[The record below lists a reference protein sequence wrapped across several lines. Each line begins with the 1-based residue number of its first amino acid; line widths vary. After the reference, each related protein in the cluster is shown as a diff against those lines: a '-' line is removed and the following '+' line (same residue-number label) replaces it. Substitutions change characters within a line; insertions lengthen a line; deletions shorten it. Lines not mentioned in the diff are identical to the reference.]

1 MTDKYIY
8 KTQPYE
14 HQRQALIKGAKEKN
28 FAYFMEMG
36 TGKTKVAI
44 DNAAYLYQSKLIQ
57 LVIVIAPNSV
67 YQNWIKE
74 IETHSP
80 VTDYNIYVH
89 KVDKKFQYFADKLN
103 FYLINV
109 EAFSHQSGTQ
119 ALMPILLNLG
129 RYSMMI
135 LDESTT
141 IKNREA
147 KRTKAICKLGT
158 MAGYK
163 RILTGSPITKS
174 PLDLYTQCSFL
185 SPSLLGFKSFLSFRN
200 RYCMMEP
207 IPVGNDRVIMIPKY
221 FINLSELEDKL
232 KSFSYRVRKEDC
244 LDLPEKIYQQ
254 RFVEFTTEQKRI
266 YKQMREQAFTIIQ
279 DKEVSFA
286 NKLTEILKLHQVC
299 NGFLKTNEGVVVPME
314 DCPKLKE
321 LTKVIEEGDGKFII
335 WANYIYNIEAIC
347 NLLKKLYGEKSVV
360 SIYGAVSVDNRTIA
374 VNKFQNDP
382 DVKFFVGNPTTGGY
396 GLTLTAA
403 SNVIYFSNSYIF
415 YFCFNDS
422 AKAALA
428 NKVAFFNSSSFFF
441 LSSSIY
447 FYKISYSIYC
457 YFIFYY
463 LSNSFYAA
471 SFSNYF
477 YFSDASANILDSAAF
492 CALFFSIS

>member
-1 MTDKYIY
+1 MTEKYIY

-14 HQRQALIKGAKEKN
+14 HQRQALIKGAKLKN

-44 DNAAYLYQSKLIQ
+44 DNAAYLYKEKQIQ

-74 IETHSP
+74 IETHCP
-80 VTDYNIYVH
+80 VEDYNIFVH
-89 KVDKKFQYFADKLN
+89 KVDKKFQYLADKLN

-109 EAFSHQSGTQ
+109 EAFSHQSGVQT
-119 ALMPILLNLG
+119 LMPILLNLG
-129 RYSMMI
+129 RYTMMI

-158 MAGYK
+158 MAVYK

-207 IPVGNDRVIMIPKY
+207 IPVSNDRVIMIPKY
-221 FINLSELEDKL
+221 FINLHELEEKL
-232 KSFSYRVRKEDC
+232 KVFSYRVRKEDC

-254 RFVEFTTEQKRI
+254 RFVEFTVDQKRV
-266 YKQMREQAFTIIQ
+266 YKQMQEHAFAIIE

-286 NKLTEILKLHQVC
+286 NKLTEMLKLHQVC
-299 NGFLKTNEGVVVPME
+299 NGFLKTNEGIIVKLE
-314 DCPKLKE
+314 NCPKLKE
-321 LTKVIEEGDGKFII
+321 LIKVIEEGDGKFII
-335 WANYIYNIEAIC
+335 WANYIHNITSIC
-347 NLLKKLYGEKSVV
+347 DLLKDIYGDKSVV
-360 SIYGAVSVDNRTIA
+360 SIYGAVSVEDRTVA
-374 VNKFQNDP
+374 VDRFQNDP

-403 SNVIYFSNSYIF
+403 SYVIYFSNSYNLEVRQQSEDRAHRIGQKKNVT
-415 YFCFNDS
+415 YVDILMRNSIDMLIVS
-422 AKAALA
+422 ALKR
-428 NKVAFFNSSSFFF
+428 K
-441 LSSSIY
+441 I
-447 FYKISYSIYC
+447 KISAET
-457 YFIFYY
+457 
-463 LSNSFYAA
+463 LGEEVKKWLTN
-471 SFSNYF
+471 
-477 YFSDASANILDSAAF
+477 
-492 CALFFSIS
+492 

>member
-1 MTDKYIY
+1 MTEKYIY

-14 HQRQALIKGAKEKN
+14 HQRQALIKGAKLKN

-44 DNAAYLYQSKLIQ
+44 DNAAYLYKEKQIQ

-67 YQNWIKE
+67 YQNWVKE
-74 IETHSP
+74 IETHCP
-80 VTDYNIYVH
+80 VEDYNIFVH
-89 KVDKKFQYFADKLN
+89 KVDKKFKYYADKLN

-109 EAFSHQSGTQ
+109 EAFSHQSGVQT
-119 ALMPILLNLG
+119 LMPILLNLG
-129 RYSMMI
+129 RYTMMI

-207 IPVGNDRVIMIPKY
+207 IPVSNDRVIMIPKY

-254 RFVEFTTEQKRI
+254 RFVDFTVEQKRV
-266 YKQMREQAFTIIQ
+266 YKQMQEQAFAIIKDQ
-279 DKEVSFA
+279 EVSFA
-286 NKLTEILKLHQVC
+286 NKLTEMLKLHQVC
-299 NGFLKTNEGVVVPME
+299 NGFLKSNEGVIVEME

-321 LTKVIEEGDGKFII
+321 LIKVIEEGDGKFII
-335 WANYIYNIEAIC
+335 WANYIHNIESIC
-347 NLLKKLYGEKSVV
+347 NLLKKLYGDKSVV
-360 SIYGAVSVDNRTIA
+360 SIYGAVSVEDRTIA
-374 VNKFQNDP
+374 VNKFQNDS

-403 SNVIYFSNSYIF
+403 SYVVYFSNSYNLEVRQQSEDRAHRIGQKKNVT
-415 YFCFNDS
+415 YVDILMRNSIDMLIVS
-422 AKAALA
+422 ALQRK
-428 NKVAFFNSSSFFF
+428 
-441 LSSSIY
+441 I
-447 FYKISYSIYC
+447 KISAET
-457 YFIFYY
+457 
-463 LSNSFYAA
+463 LGEEVKRWLTN
-471 SFSNYF
+471 
-477 YFSDASANILDSAAF
+477 
-492 CALFFSIS
+492 

>member
-1 MTDKYIY
+1 
-8 KTQPYE
+8 
-14 HQRQALIKGAKEKN
+14 
-28 FAYFMEMG
+28 MEMG

-44 DNAAYLYQSKLIQ
+44 DNAAYLFKEKQIQ

-74 IETHSP
+74 IETHCP
-80 VTDYNIYVH
+80 VEDYNIFVH
-89 KVDKKFQYFADKLN
+89 KVDKKFQYLADKLN

-109 EAFSHQSGTQ
+109 EAFSHQSGVQT
-119 ALMPILLNLG
+119 LMPILLNLG
-129 RYSMMI
+129 RYTMMI

-207 IPVGNDRVIMIPKY
+207 IPVSNDRVIMIPKY
-221 FINLSELEDKL
+221 FINLHELEDKL

-254 RFVEFTTEQKRI
+254 RFVEFTIEQKRV
-266 YKQMREQAFTIIQ
+266 YKQMQEQAFAIIQ
-279 DKEVSFA
+279 DQEVSFA
-286 NKLTEILKLHQVC
+286 NKLTEMLKLHQVC
-299 NGFLKTNEGVVVPME
+299 NGFLKTNEGAIVELE

-321 LTKVIEEGDGKFII
+321 LIKVIEEGDGKFII
-335 WANYIYNIEAIC
+335 WANYIHNIESIC
-347 NLLKKLYGEKSVV
+347 KLLKKLYGDKSVV
-360 SIYGAVSVDNRTIA
+360 SIYGAVSVEDRTIA
-374 VNKFQNDP
+374 VNKFQSDP

-403 SNVIYFSNSYIF
+403 SYVVYFSNSYNLEVRQQSEDRAHRIGQKKNVT
-415 YFCFNDS
+415 YVDILMRNSIDMLIVS
-422 AKAALA
+422 ALQRK
-428 NKVAFFNSSSFFF
+428 
-441 LSSSIY
+441 I
-447 FYKISYSIYC
+447 KISAET
-457 YFIFYY
+457 
-463 LSNSFYAA
+463 LGEEVKRWLTN
-471 SFSNYF
+471 
-477 YFSDASANILDSAAF
+477 
-492 CALFFSIS
+492 

>member
-1 MTDKYIY
+1 MTEKYIY

-14 HQRQALIKGAKEKN
+14 HQRQALIKGAKLKN

-44 DNAAYLYQSKLIQ
+44 DNAAYLFKEKQIQ

-74 IETHSP
+74 IETHCP
-80 VTDYNIYVH
+80 VEDYNIFVH
-89 KVDKKFQYFADKLN
+89 KVDKKFQYLADKLN

-109 EAFSHQSGTQ
+109 EAFSHQSGVQT
-119 ALMPILLNLG
+119 LMPILLNLG
-129 RYSMMI
+129 RYTMMI

-207 IPVGNDRVIMIPKY
+207 IPVSNDRVIMIPKY
-221 FINLSELEDKL
+221 FINLHELEDKL

-254 RFVEFTTEQKRI
+254 RFVEFTLEQKRV
-266 YKQMREQAFTIIQ
+266 YKQMQEQAFAIIQ
-279 DKEVSFA
+279 DQEVSFA
-286 NKLTEILKLHQVC
+286 NKLTEMLKLHQVC
-299 NGFLKTNEGVVVPME
+299 NGFLKTNEGAIVELE

-321 LTKVIEEGDGKFII
+321 LIKVIEEGDGKFII
-335 WANYIYNIEAIC
+335 WANYIHNIESIC
-347 NLLKKLYGEKSVV
+347 KLLKKLYGDKSVV
-360 SIYGAVSVDNRTIA
+360 SIYGAVSVEDRTIA
-374 VNKFQNDP
+374 VNKFQSDP

-403 SNVIYFSNSYIF
+403 SYVVYFSNSYNLEVRQQSEDRAHRIGQKKNVT
-415 YFCFNDS
+415 YVDILMRNSIDMLIVS
-422 AKAALA
+422 ALQRK
-428 NKVAFFNSSSFFF
+428 
-441 LSSSIY
+441 I
-447 FYKISYSIYC
+447 KISAET
-457 YFIFYY
+457 
-463 LSNSFYAA
+463 LGEEVKRWLTN
-471 SFSNYF
+471 
-477 YFSDASANILDSAAF
+477 
-492 CALFFSIS
+492 